1 MRTISKS
8 NLFLQL
14 FLAVSMLCGTALF
27 AQEADT
33 SSQEITPSEEIT
45 QGQAAILLV
54 RRLGLW
60 QDSGIVLTQNE
71 AILRLQN
78 LNIAPL
84 GGWDTGEPLNLN
96 ELARMLAQALEL
108 DSDFS
113 EAEKSDPEAKAHKE
127 ALIAQY
133 NLDVD
138 ELVQQLDRNRVR
150 IPSALGRILDST
162 ETDPVNKP
170 NPSETDEFIPAAE
183 EQNLLAADVEAVLT
197 AATGVTAPSQDITP
211 SAP

>member
-27 AQEADT
+27 AQEAD
-33 SSQEITPSEEIT
+33 TPSEEIT

-127 ALIAQY
+127 ALIAQH

-150 IPSALGRILDST
+150 IPSALGRVLDST

-183 EQNLLAADVEAVLT
+183 AQNLLAADVEAVLT
-197 AATGVTAPSQDITP
+197 AATGVAAPSQDITP

>member
-33 SSQEITPSEEIT
+33 SSEEITPSEEIT

-60 QDSGIVLTQNE
+60 QDDGMVLTQNE
-71 AILRLQN
+71 AILRLEN

-84 GGWDTGEPLNLN
+84 GGWDADEPLNLN
-96 ELARMLAQALEL
+96 ELTRMLAQALEL

-127 ALIAQY
+127 ALIAQH

-138 ELVQQLDRNRVR
+138 ELVQQLARNRVG
-150 IPSALGRILDST
+150 IPDALGI
-162 ETDPVNKP
+162 
-170 NPSETDEFIPAAE
+170 PSETDEFIPAAE
-183 EQNLLAADVEAVLT
+183 AQNLLAADVEAVLT
-197 AATGVTAPSQDITP
+197 AATGVAAPSQDITP